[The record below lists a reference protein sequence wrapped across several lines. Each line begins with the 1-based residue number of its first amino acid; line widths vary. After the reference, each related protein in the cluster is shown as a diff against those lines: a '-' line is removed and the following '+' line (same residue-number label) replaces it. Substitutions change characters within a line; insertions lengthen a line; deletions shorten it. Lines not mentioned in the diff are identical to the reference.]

1 MDDQGNQ
8 LGVLPLQEALF
19 KARQKNLD
27 LVEVASNAKPP
38 VCKLI
43 NFKKFKYQEDKK
55 QRQGKKGTKKQEL
68 KEIRFTPFIA
78 KNDFKI
84 RIKRAQGF
92 LKEGNKVRL
101 TVRFLGRQI
110 TRKAFGYQLLIKA
123 NDALKE
129 ISKVESESKF
139 QGRMLMMTLAPIQQ
153 KKEKDAKTKNEKI
166 SSKKI

>member
-1 MDDQGNQ
+1 VVDDQGNQ

-27 LVEVASNAKPP
+27 LVEVAGKAKPP

-55 QRQGKKGTKKQEL
+55 QRQGKKGAKKQEL
-68 KEIRFTPFIA
+68 KEVRFTPFIA
-78 KNDFKI
+78 KNDFVI
-84 RIKRAQGF
+84 RVKRAREF
-92 LKEGNKVRL
+92 LKAGNKVRL

-110 TRKAFGYQLLIKA
+110 TRKEFGYQLLTKA
-123 NDALKE
+123 NDALKD

-139 QGRMLMMTLAPIQQ
+139 QGRMLMMTLGPSGKNKVN
-153 KKEKDAKTKNEKI
+153 KKE
-166 SSKKI
+166 S